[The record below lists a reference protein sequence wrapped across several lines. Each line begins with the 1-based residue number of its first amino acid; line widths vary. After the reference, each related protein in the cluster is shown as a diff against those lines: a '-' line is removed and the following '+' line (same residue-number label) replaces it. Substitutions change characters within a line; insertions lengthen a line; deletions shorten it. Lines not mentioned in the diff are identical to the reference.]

1 VTQRTGVEKRYFIF
15 DPGALQGGS
24 ARVDTLHDKARRAIE
39 SGEEKVRDAAEHLA
53 EAQKLGASRRPS
65 AKAIGVSPAWVNAL
79 LTWPRSGY
87 RDRCPFPRSN
97 RRVQLAERRMAS
109 RTPASAEQAQAQ
121 AARADAERAK
131 AEAQKAKAEASKAQA
146 EFQKAR
152 AEAASRMF
160 GPQIQTIP
168 QRARELLIKAPA

>member
-1 VTQRTGVEKRYFIF
+1 VSPSRTTKRGPQSSPAGF
-15 DPGALQGGS
+15 
-24 ARVDTLHDKARRAIE
+24 
-39 SGEEKVRDAAEHLA
+39 RDAAEHLA
-53 EAQKLGASRRPS
+53 EAQKLGASRRQS
-65 AKAIGVSPAWVNAL
+65 AKAIGMSPAWVNAPL
-79 LTWPRSGY
+79 KWRRSGY

-97 RRVQLAERRMAS
+97 RRVQPAERRMAS

-152 AEAASRMF
+152 AAAASRMF

-168 QRARELLIKAPA
+168 QRARELLIKALRMLGSCLTPRACWSRAPPPRPRA